1 MPIRKHNEVDSTELN
16 VQPNNDK
23 LFCETQSE
31 EVSKTDDVVEKMD
44 NEVIDE
50 THTIEE
56 LSTEVPYSKNKSG
69 LDISFIEDINYRKF
83 FSETDNY
90 CLMTFSCILNILDK
104 WYSGELYDENGIAK
118 LQGFPTL
125 QTSMCFTC
133 IMNAKYETVG
143 NLRYISLDVP
153 IGHSNIAVFKFL
165 ASHTN
170 KNYREIVRKFGKN
183 FTLNDLLGEWVY
195 IELYFDKND
204 PDLYVKKFRFMDD
217 KSIDYLEAVY
227 GKFVD
232 VNKSIPRALF
242 TLNTSKYL
250 KEL

>member
-1 MPIRKHNEVDSTELN
+1 MPIRKHNEVIN
-16 VQPNNDK
+16 
-23 LFCETQSE
+23 
-31 EVSKTDDVVEKMD
+31 
-44 NEVIDE
+44 E

-69 LDISFIEDINYRKF
+69 LDISFIEDINYRRF

-90 CLMTFSCILNILDK
+90 CLMTLLEVLSIRNKWLN
-104 WYSGELYDENGIAK
+104 GELYDENGTAK
-118 LQGFPTL
+118 LKGFPTL
-125 QTSMCFTC
+125 QTSMCFSC
-133 IMNAKYETVG
+133 ILKAKYETVG

-183 FTLNDLLGEWVY
+183 FTLNDLLGQWVY
-195 IELYFDKND
+195 IKLYFDKDD
-204 PDLYVKKFRFMDD
+204 PDLYVKKFKFMNDEC
-217 KSIDYLEAVY
+217 IEYLESIKE
-227 GKFVD
+227 KFV
-232 VNKSIPRALF
+232 NGRTSLPRALF
-242 TLNTSKYL
+242 TLNLGKHL